1 MIAEVMP
8 SKIQKVSFSINEYK
22 SPGPDGF
29 TALFFQKAWHIIQ
42 QDFVSAIQSFFKTG
56 KLLAEVNA
64 TIISLIPK
72 VKKPSI
78 MGEFRPISCCNI
90 ICSCITKFP
99 ANRVKP
105 CLNDVAS
112 GSHTPFISN
121 RSLSENVLLAQEIV
135 KNYHRE
141 KSDLMK
147 AYDTVRW
154 EFILHCLKGNGVP
167 DRFVD
172 WVKVCITTPNF
183 SAAFN
188 GSLAGSFG
196 GCKGFKTRQFIIT
209 FFSFCFSLGSLLQP
223 DAAISLGTRFKF
235 HPRCA
240 DLKLTHLCFADD

>member
-8 SKIQKVSFSINEYK
+8 SEIQKVLFSINGYK

-29 TALFFQKAWHIIQ
+29 IALFFQKAWPIIQ

-56 KLLAEVNA
+56 KFLGEVNA
-64 TIISLIPK
+64 TIITLIPK

-78 MGEFRPISCCNI
+78 MGEFRPISCCKI
-90 ICSCITKFP
+90 IYKCITKFP
-99 ANRVKP
+99 ANRMKP

-112 GSHTPFISN
+112 GSHKTFISN
-121 RSLSENVLLAQEIV
+121 RSLSENVLLAQELV
-135 KNYHRE
+135 KNYHSE

-147 AYDTVRW
+147 AYDTVHW
-154 EFILHCLKGNGVP
+154 EFILHCLKATGVP

-188 GSLAGSFG
+188 GSLAGSLG
-196 GCKGFKTRQFIIT
+196 GEKGLRQGDSLSPSFLFVLAKEVFSSLMQQSVQEHRLKFIQDVLI
-209 FFSFCFSLGSLLQP
+209 
-223 DAAISLGTRFKF
+223 
-235 HPRCA
+235 
-240 DLKLTHLCFADD
+240 